1 MIDLMDF
8 ESISAFASRFEK
20 EGGGSLDLLIENSG
34 IATSKYTKSKHG
46 WESTYLSEL
55 HYDKLTR

>member
-34 IATSKYTKSKHG
+34 IHTWNYYTTDDG
-46 WESTYLSEL
+46 WERT
-55 HYDKLTR
+55 